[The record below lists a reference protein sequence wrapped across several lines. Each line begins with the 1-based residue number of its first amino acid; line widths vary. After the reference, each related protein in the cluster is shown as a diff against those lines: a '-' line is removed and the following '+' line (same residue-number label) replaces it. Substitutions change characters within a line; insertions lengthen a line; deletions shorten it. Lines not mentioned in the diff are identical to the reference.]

1 MAKQIPNPISYF
13 LGKRLGSYQS
23 EVSGQL
29 EVWSHRGKKILYSA
43 NATQSFDT
51 LQELFQKIFP
61 QIGLPQ
67 NPPNKVLLL
76 GLGGGSV
83 VTILRDELLLDAPI
97 DAIELDPVIIEIAHK
112 HYNIDRYKN
121 LNITQADAYEYVQNT
136 KLAGYDLIVAD
147 LFADNLVPPQFFD
160 EVFNASLINL
170 LSPSGKLVFNI
181 MVENK
186 DYEGRLKKL
195 MAFYT
200 NNTKV
205 QVRLLTP
212 LPYNNV
218 LVVEKL

>member
-1 MAKQIPNPISYF
+1 MAKQLPNPISYF
-13 LGKRLGSYQS
+13 LGKRLASYKS
-23 EVSGQL
+23 DVSGKL
-29 EVWSHRGKKILYSA
+29 EVWTYRGKKILYSA

-51 LQELFQKIFP
+51 LHELFQKVFP
-61 QIGLPQ
+61 KIGLPQ

-83 VTILRDELLLDAPI
+83 VAILRDELLIDAPI
-97 DAIELDPVIIEIAHK
+97 DAVELDPVIIEIAHK
-112 HYNIDRYKN
+112 HYNIDRFKN
-121 LNITQADAYEYVQNT
+121 LTITQANAYEYVQNT
-136 KLAGYDLIVAD
+136 HVAGYDLIVAD
-147 LFADNLVPPQFFD
+147 LFADNLVPAQFFD
-160 EVFNASLINL
+160 EVFNNAVIRL
-170 LSPSGKLVFNI
+170 LNKGGKLVFNI

>member
-23 EVSGQL
+23 EVSGKL
-29 EVWSHRGKKILYSA
+29 EVWSHRGKKILYSS

-51 LQELFQKIFP
+51 LHELFQKIFP

-67 NPPNKVLLL
+67 NPPQKVLLL

-83 VTILRDELLLDAPI
+83 VTILRDELLLNAPI

-121 LNITQADAYEYVQNT
+121 LKITQADAYDYVQKPIST
-136 KLAGYDLIVAD
+136 GYDLVVAD

-160 EVFNASLINL
+160 EVFNTALINL
-170 LSPSGKLVFNI
+170 LSPSGQLVFNI

-186 DYEGRLKKL
+186 DYEARLKNL
-195 MAFYT
+195 MAFYKGQT
-200 NNTKV
+200 SV
-205 QVRLLTP
+205 QLRLLTP

-218 LVVEKL
+218 LVVNKV

>member
-23 EVSGQL
+23 QVSGKL
-29 EVWSHRGKKILYSA
+29 EVWSHLGKKILYSA

-51 LQELFQKIFP
+51 LHQLFQKVFP
-61 QIGLPQ
+61 KIGLPK

-83 VTILRDELLLDAPI
+83 VTILRDELLIDAPI
-97 DAIELDPVIIEIAHK
+97 DAVDLDPVIIEIAHK
-112 HYNIDRYKN
+112 HYNIGRYKN
-121 LNITQADAYEYVQNT
+121 LTITQADAYAYVQNPKAT
-136 KLAGYDLIVAD
+136 GYDLIVAD

-160 EVFNASLINL
+160 EVFNMALINL
-170 LSPSGKLVFNI
+170 LVPKGKLVFNI
-181 MVENK
+181 MVEND
-186 DYEGRLKKL
+186 DYELRLKNL
-195 MAFYT
+195 MTFYMGQS
-200 NNTKV
+200 NV